1 MPITAA
7 VATLL
12 TASTSE
18 DYASAMNPKKKEEKN
33 RKSTK
38 RTPKKRKEGK
48 IKWIR
53 GGNIAAITNRKSLAM
68 CRWVGG

>member
-18 DYASAMNPKKKEEKN
+18 DYASAMNPKKKYKKTKIKKKYEKEP
-33 RKSTK
+33 
-38 RTPKKRKEGK
+38 PKKVEGK
-48 IKWIR
+48 SN
-53 GGNIAAITNRKSLAM
+53 GS
-68 CRWVGG
+68 VGETSEQ